1 VWLTGQVCSR
11 DQRRGRYTR
20 ESMAHPAK
28 MLPSIAR
35 YAIATYTTVGEWVC
49 DPMAGI
55 ATTIVEA
62 MHLHRHGIGVEYEPR
77 WAALAADNLRL
88 ATTQGAPGT
97 GQMRCGDSRQLPA
110 LIPPQ
115 LHGRISL
122 VLTSP
127 PYGPSTH
134 GHVRTPGP
142 RRGKVRKLDHRYG
155 ADTANLAY
163 RDHDELAAGF
173 TQILTGC
180 AAVLRPGGHVVI
192 TARPYRRRRE
202 LVDIPGM
209 VTAAGQHAG
218 LDLVERCAALIAGVR
233 GGRLIP
239 RASFFQLRN
248 LRAAIAQGDPQWLVA
263 HEDVIIFQRPA
274 RSVHPTATGPAGG
287 ATHAPEP
294 ETANAIRQ
302 PAPRSPRPPITRA
315 DHRLDVFTPHR
326 MDRRPW
332 PPDTRTTSGPATSD
346 ITGRQRSAD
355 HDTPRPQA
363 SSSATAGRR

>member
-1 VWLTGQVCSR
+1 MPEPTPPPNSARRNDARAPGETLPSPGRSWAAAPAWQGSVWVTGQVCSR

-20 ESMAHPAK
+20 ESMTHPAK

-35 YAIATYTTVGEWVC
+35 YAIATYTSVGEWVC

-62 MHLHRHGIGVEYEPR
+62 MHLGRPGVGIEYEPR

-88 ATTQGAPGT
+88 ATSQGAPGT
-97 GQMRCGDSRQLPA
+97 GQVWCADSRQLPA
-110 LIPPQ
+110 LVPAEIR
-115 LHGRISL
+115 GRISL

-142 RRGKVRKLDHRYG
+142 RRGKVRKVHHRYG
-155 ADTANLAY
+155 ADAANLAY

-180 AAVLRPGGHVVI
+180 AAILRPGGHVVI
-192 TARPYRRRRE
+192 TARPYRRHGE

-209 VTAAGQHAG
+209 VAAAGQHAG
-218 LDLVERCAALIAGVR
+218 LHLVERCAALIAGVR
-233 GGRLIP
+233 DGRLIP

-248 LRAAIAQGDPQWLVA
+248 LRAAIAHGDPQWLVA
-263 HEDVIIFQRPA
+263 HEDVIIFRRP
-274 RSVHPTATGPAGG
+274 GFPAGSG
-287 ATHAPEP
+287 ELKRLHREP
-294 ETANAIRQ
+294 
-302 PAPRSPRPPITRA
+302 
-315 DHRLDVFTPHR
+315 
-326 MDRRPW
+326 
-332 PPDTRTTSGPATSD
+332 
-346 ITGRQRSAD
+346 
-355 HDTPRPQA
+355 A
-363 SSSATAGRR
+363 SSGGSSSRVNRRVHGDAESRVSYLPCGEATDG